1 MKKWLKSSLIS
12 VLSLVMFSGCSLPIG
27 GGQTSE
33 GGSVDS
39 IQKTDGYHTVKFE
52 LCTDLKTNAI
62 DDQEVEEGDVVVK
75 PSVGVI
81 EDNPDRMEIDGWYTD
96 AEYTNPWN
104 FTMDVVEEDMT
115 LYAKWVKKYAVTFY
129 LGEETDV
136 PMFTQYVKDGGL
148 LKNYEKLADGYESDG
163 FFTNARFTEKFD
175 PTKPITC
182 DQNVYI
188 HRSEHFYFSGK
199 MIAERFNMFAAPSGE
214 GSKAGT
220 IEYKEEEGTGEGYA
234 EINFGYS
241 TAADPYALLS
251 GVTVDVSHSQKL
263 EVTFRNLGK
272 ATSLKF
278 YYLTWMADGSNVD
291 GAFFNENN
299 TYLYQYED
307 DEIEMK
313 ETDEWV
319 TKTFDFDEKINNG
332 VSNWAIS
339 STMIQ
344 LRIQSS
350 YVSENQEDLSN
361 IVQIKSIKGIP
372 DDTYT
377 STDDTERVASLR
389 VDDDATAVQEAA
401 DAQADVCGWVFPKD
415 YSCAEASSNAA
426 IYEKTNGL
434 LFYSKFREK
443 DSKVTFNLSELIDEN
458 GEPVLDEYGKNKKEA
473 ISLDDKTTMRI
484 RLTNYGYANSIKL
497 TYENSYGFAM
507 SKQISIMPCGD
518 KPESREYILNMFGES
533 DYESTL
539 DSISFSYDSVG
550 VDNAILFE
558 SVEFLDFKMIDIP
571 GVNFNDKYAGNT
583 EKEAFWTT
591 TDAVAFEHNGG
602 TLANGGTVFTTQA
615 GAYVERATSITNVG
629 YETMTL
635 KYKEAT
641 GVRNVIV
648 TFTIGGVASEYNY
661 DLMSENVKENNGW
674 NELTLPLT
682 ANGQIERVKVAFIGV
697 GSITVQELRFNMGE
711 NVGLDFS
718 TPTYVE
724 YINAEHWSGEVFSY
738 DNSSSAAVLSAKYNP
753 ANGDASTVRYYYD
766 AMYKVRKVGDGNIDI
781 SEKSKIIVIYNNT
794 GNVKALNV
802 GLGLVNVTEDESWK
816 IAHMEIGSPGS
827 GGMVTDL
834 NIKQNM
840 AEGEWAVLEID
851 LSKFNTLSE
860 STDGRA
866 INEIGIQQTDKYS
879 TESVLIRAIIIL

>member
-1 MKKWLKSSLIS
+1 MRKWLKSSLIG
-12 VLSLVMFSGCSLPIG
+12 VLSLVMFSGCALPMG
-27 GGQTSE
+27 GGQTSN
-33 GGSVDS
+33 GGSTDS
-39 IQKTDGYHTVKFE
+39 IQETNDYHTVKFE
-52 LCTDLKTNAI
+52 LCTDLQTNLI
-62 DDQEVEEGDVVVK
+62 EDQEVEDGDVVVK

-81 EDNPDRMEIDGWYTD
+81 GDNPDRMEIDSWYTD
-96 AEYTNPWN
+96 AEYTQPWN

-175 PTKPITC
+175 PKTPITH

-199 MIAERFNMFAAPSGE
+199 MIAERFNMYAAPSGQ

-241 TAADPYALLS
+241 TASDPYALLS
-251 GVTVDVSHSQKL
+251 GVTVDVSASQKL
-263 EVTFRNLGK
+263 QVTFRNLGQ

-278 YYLTWMADGSNVD
+278 YYLNWMADGSYVD
-291 GAFFNENN
+291 GQFFNERNAF
-299 TYLYQYED
+299 LYRYEP
-307 DEIEMK
+307 DEIGMK

-319 TKTFDFDEKINNG
+319 TKTFDFDEVFHNG

-344 LRIQSS
+344 FRIQSS
-350 YVSENQEDLSN
+350 YICENEEDLSN
-361 IVQIKSIKGIP
+361 VLQIKSIKGIP

-377 STDDTERVASLR
+377 STEDTERVANLR

-434 LFYSKFREK
+434 LFYSNFRAE
-443 DSKVTFNLSELIDEN
+443 DSSVTFKLADVLDEN
-458 GEPVLDEYGKNKKEA
+458 GDPILDKYGKPEKEKIDLDE
-473 ISLDDKTTMRI
+473 KTIIRI
-484 RLTNYGYANSIKL
+484 RLTNYGYANSLTL
-497 TYENSYGFAM
+497 TYKNSYGFAM
-507 SKQISIMPCGD
+507 SKQISIMPCGEE
-518 KPESREYILNMFGES
+518 PESREYVLNMFGEGE
-533 DYESTL
+533 YESTL
-539 DSISFSYDSVG
+539 DTIGFSYDSVG

-558 SVEFLDFKMIDIP
+558 AVEFLDFEMIDIP
-571 GVNFNDKYAGNT
+571 GVNFNDKYAGDAD
-583 EKEAFWTT
+583 KEAFWTT
-591 TDAVAFEHNGG
+591 TNAVTLAHNGG
-602 TLANGGTVFTTQA
+602 SLANGGTVFTTQA
-615 GAYVERATSITNVG
+615 GAYVERETNITNVG

-648 TFTIGGVASEYNY
+648 TFTIDGEASEYNY
-661 DLMSENVKENNGW
+661 DLTSEEVQTSNGW
-674 NELTLPLT
+674 NTLTLPIT
-682 ANGQIERVKVAFIGV
+682 EKGQIERVKFAFVGEA
-697 GSITVQELRFNMGE
+697 GSITLQELRFNMDK
-711 NVGLDFS
+711 NSGLDFS
-718 TPTYVE
+718 LPYYIE
-724 YINAEHWSGEVFSY
+724 KINAQSWDGEILSY
-738 DNSSSAAVLSAKYNP
+738 DTSSSAASLAAKM
-753 ANGDASTVRYYYD
+753 ADTTSTVRYYFD
-766 AMYKVRKVGDGNIDI
+766 AMYQSQKEGEGNINI
-781 SEKSKIIVIYNNT
+781 SEKSKIIVVYNNT
-794 GNVKALNV
+794 GSVAALTV
-802 GLGLVNVTEDESWK
+802 GLGLVDVTEDDSWR
-816 IAHMEIGSPGS
+816 IAHTEIHSPGS
-827 GGMVTDL
+827 GGEVEGL
-834 NIKQNM
+834 SIQQNM
-840 AEGEWAVLEID
+840 AEGEWAALEID
-851 LSKFNTLSE
+851 LSKFKTLSE

-866 INEIGIQQTDKYS
+866 INLIGIRQTAS
-879 TESVLIRAIIIL
+879 NSSESVLIRAIIIL